1 MPALNI
7 KYAAALAG
15 GLILG
20 AAITVALYP
29 YLNLTSSATAT
40 SAPAERRVLF
50 WYDPMK
56 PDVKFDQPGKS
67 PFMDMDLVPKYADE
81 GGDAGQES
89 GVRID
94 PAQQQNLGLKTA
106 TVRRGT
112 LRDALTLPATI
123 SFNEYQ
129 YAIVQARA
137 EGFVEKV
144 YPLTNGDRI
153 ARGSPLVDITLPAW
167 VEAQSEYLLLSPS
180 GGDQAAQ
187 RQGVLERLRLS
198 GMPEEDIQR
207 LRTARRIQTRFTLR
221 APIDG
226 VITAFD
232 LRAGMNF
239 SKDKTVAQIQGID
252 PVWVSAALPEAMAA
266 QLNADSRFELAV
278 PAYPQQRFSVRDWRT
293 LPSADP
299 TTRTLQI
306 RLAVANPDGRLKPG
320 MNATLRLETQSPPLL
335 LIPAQAIV
343 DSGDEQHVITV
354 TQDGR
359 FLPKRV
365 AVAQEAQQQ
374 AGIAA
379 GLTEG
384 ESVVVNGLFLIDSEA
399 SISGALARMRQAS
412 AGETASSAVA
422 PEPIASH
429 VGHGDARHD

>member
-1 MPALNI
+1 MPVLNL

-15 GLILG
+15 GPSFWG
-20 AAITVALYP
+20 AITVALYP
-29 YLNLTSSATAT
+29 YLNLTSSASTAT
-40 SAPAERRVLF
+40 TPAERRVLF

-81 GGDAGQES
+81 GVEEGQDS

-112 LRDALTLPATI
+112 LTDAHTLPATI

-153 ARGSPLVDITLPAW
+153 ARGSPLVDITIPSW
-167 VEAQSEYLLLSPS
+167 VEAQSEYLLLAQ
-180 GGDQAAQ
+180 GVGQEVQ

-207 LRTARRIQTRFTLR
+207 LRTTRRIQTRFTLR

-239 SKDKTVAQIQGID
+239 SRDKTVAQIQGID
-252 PVWVSAALPEAMAA
+252 PVWVTAALRETMAA
-266 QLNADSRFELAV
+266 QLNADSRFELTV
-278 PAYPQQRFSVRDWRT
+278 PAYPQQRFPLRDWRT

-299 TTRTLQI
+299 ATRTLQI
-306 RLAVANPDGRLKPG
+306 RLVLANPDGRLKPG
-320 MNATLRLETQSPPLL
+320 MNATLRLETQSRPLL

-343 DSGDEQHVITV
+343 DSGDEQHVIPV
-354 TQDGR
+354 TQEGR

-365 AVAQEAQQQ
+365 AVVQEAQQQ

-379 GLTEG
+379 GLEEG

-399 SISGALARMRQAS
+399 SINGALARMRQAGVEAAPSSPGAPDS
-412 AGETASSAVA
+412 AA
-422 PEPIASH
+422 PHS
-429 VGHGDARHD
+429 GH

>member
-1 MPALNI
+1 MPALTI
-7 KYAAALAG
+7 KYATAVVG

-20 AAITVALYP
+20 GLISVGLYAYLTPPAAP
-29 YLNLTSSATAT
+29 PP
-40 SAPAERRVLF
+40 APAERRVLF

-67 PFMDMDLVPKYADE
+67 PFMDMDLVAKYADE
-81 GGDAGQES
+81 GEPQDADQ

-106 TVRRGT
+106 KVRQGR
-112 LRDALTLPATI
+112 LTNVSVLPANI
-123 SFNEYQ
+123 RFNEYQ
-129 YAIVQARA
+129 YVIMQARA

-153 ARGSPLVDITLPAW
+153 TRGSPLVDITIPAW
-167 VEAQSEYLLLSPS
+167 VEAQSEYLLLMP
-180 GGDQAAQ
+180 GAGQEAQ

-198 GMPEEDIQR
+198 GMPEADIQR
-207 LRTARRIQTRFTLR
+207 LRTTRRIQTRFTLR
-221 APIDG
+221 APLDG

-239 SKDKTVAQIQGID
+239 SKDKVVAQIQGID
-252 PVWVSAALPEAMAA
+252 PVWVSVALPEAMAA
-266 QLNADSRFELAV
+266 QLNAESRFELEV
-278 PAYPQQRFSVRDWRT
+278 PAYPQQRFTVLDWRA

-306 RLAVANPDGRLKPG
+306 RLSVANADGRLRPG
-320 MNATLRLETQSPPLL
+320 MNATLRLETQSPAGL

-343 DSGDEQHVITV
+343 DNGAEQHVITV
-354 TQDGR
+354 TADGR

-365 AVAQEAQQQ
+365 AVVQTAQQQ
-374 AGIAA
+374 AAIAA

-399 SISGALARMRQAS
+399 SINGALARMRPASEEASPAAS
-412 AGETASSAVA
+412 ASADDA
-422 PEPIASH
+422 AAQH
-429 VGHGDARHD
+429 AGH